1 MKPNH
6 PLEGIIFM
14 ADESTN
20 DEATNPLFFRR
31 ILITIDEDDRPS
43 TSRAFRFALT
53 MARDYQAHLG
63 IASVLESDD
72 ISIYESLMPTK
83 LNEKRDHLRNIVQEY
98 AAKAQAFGV
107 NDVRS
112 IIAEGG
118 DVDDVVLQKII
129 PDFQPDLVVCGADV
143 DFASHGHPGAIG
155 LRLAKKSDVSVIVI
169 R

>member
-1 MKPNH
+1 
-6 PLEGIIFM
+6 M
-14 ADESTN
+14 ADESN
-20 DEATNPLFFRR
+20 NPLFFRR

-43 TSRAFRFALT
+43 TSRAFRFAMT

-63 IASVLESDD
+63 IASVLESND
-72 ISIYESLMPTK
+72 ISIYESLMPDK
-83 LNEKRDHLRNIVQEY
+83 LNAKRDELKAIVKEY
-98 AAKAQAFGV
+98 ADKATAFGV

-112 IIAEGG
+112 IVAEGG
-118 DVDDVVLQKII
+118 DVDDVVLQKVI
-129 PDFQPDLVVCGADV
+129 PEFEPDLVVCGADV